1 MNIFFFN
8 ERKPIVW
15 LSKLHLLMRFF
26 SENDAKDLPPVINL
40 NAAQSR
46 V

>member
-1 MNIFFFN
+1 MTIFFKA
-8 ERKPIVW
+8 RKPIVW

-26 SENDAKDLPPVINL
+26 SENDAKALPPVMDL